1 MFLFINFI
9 EKIKYNYVIHLYIDH
24 YLLVSTYQA
33 VLWRLLSKIPQV
45 LVQKFPTKSWILIF
59 FFFPKQINF
68 FFNFLLSFFFFL
80 CNCFRFLFCFVF
92 PPPYWHLN
100 STHGWKHFS
109 ENSSP
114 KKNKQ
119 LKIFCF
125 FFFLL
130 NSLQD
135 WLTAIHIQ
143 QRLPTDVILKN
154 QTTAKNIRALCM
166 QNKYSALLFFCI
178 WKHYLLLDIYVQVD
192 NFF

>member
-80 CNCFRFLFCFVF
+80 CNCFRFLFCF
-92 PPPYWHLN
+92 
-100 STHGWKHFS
+100 
-109 ENSSP
+109 SSP
-114 KKNKQ
+114 LLTFKQ
-119 LKIFCF
+119 HTWMETFFRKLFPKEEQAAEDFLLF
-125 FFFLL
+125 FFFYWTLFRTDWQRFTSNNIFLL
-130 NSLQD
+130 
-135 WLTAIHIQ
+135 
-143 QRLPTDVILKN
+143 
-154 QTTAKNIRALCM
+154 M
-166 QNKYSALLFFCI
+166 
-178 WKHYLLLDIYVQVD
+178 
-192 NFF
+192 

>member
-1 MFLFINFI
+1 MLFI
-9 EKIKYNYVIHLYIDH
+9 YILTII
-24 YLLVSTYQA
+24 YLLAHIRQFFDDFWV
-33 VLWRLLSKIPQV
+33 
-45 LVQKFPTKSWILIF
+45 KFHRFWCKNFQQNLEFWFF

-143 QRLPTDVILKN
+143 QHLPTDVILKN

-178 WKHYLLLDIYVQVD
+178 WKHYLLLDVYVQVD